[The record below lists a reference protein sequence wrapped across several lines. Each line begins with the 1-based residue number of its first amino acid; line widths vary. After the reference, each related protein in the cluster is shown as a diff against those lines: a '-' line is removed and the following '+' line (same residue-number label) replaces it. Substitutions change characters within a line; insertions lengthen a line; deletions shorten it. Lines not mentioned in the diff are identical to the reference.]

1 MSIPGRLLAF
11 TLALASP
18 AAGHAAPFRFA
29 KQTITVPDG
38 FEVELAAGP
47 QLVPRPIV
55 ADFDELGRL
64 YVADSSGSNDKV
76 EKQLEEKPHRIV
88 RLEDENGDGIFD
100 RSVVFANRMM
110 FPEGALWHEGS
121 LYVAAPPSIWK
132 LTDQDGDGKADTRAE
147 WFQGKTLTGCA
158 NDLHGPYLGPEGWI
172 YWNKGAFAKQ
182 VHEREGRPPLVTRA
196 AHLFRARPD
205 GTGLE
210 AVMTGGMDNPVETVF
225 TPGGEAIVSSTF
237 LLHPEAGRR
246 DGLIHAVYGGVFG
259 KVHDVIDEHPR
270 TGDVLPILSHLG
282 PAAVSGLARY
292 SSRAFGKEYEGNLF
306 SACFNLHK
314 VVRHEL
320 ESDGASWR
328 SRDRDFFVSDAQ
340 DFHPT
345 DVLEDADGSLLVIDT
360 GGWYKLCCPTSQL
373 PKPDVLGAIWRVRRK
388 GAERPDDSRGTGIA
402 WKDLAPAGLAKLLG
416 DERPAVRARA
426 VRESALRGEPAV
438 PALEEVI
445 ASGASP
451 RDRLQAVWALAR
463 LDSAEARSAVRRAL
477 GDGEETVRQAAMHSA
492 GLRRDP
498 DSLSPILRLLESGS
512 APDRRSA
519 AGALG
524 RIGDRAAVPV
534 LLEAAGEAGGDRFLD
549 HAITY
554 ALIEIG
560 DREGTR
566 LGLEPSRKAGT
577 RRAAL
582 IALQSMDPAAPE
594 EALSLLDAGEPGLVE
609 TAWWV
614 LERRPEKG
622 GALADRFRKKLSAA
636 GIPDADRNALERQL
650 ARFAKSRPV
659 EAVLLETLGN
669 DAAPAWSRIA
679 ALRALAGAGLRE
691 SRPPW
696 IAAIARA
703 LESPDPSIA
712 REAVAAARAQPEKG
726 AGPEL
731 NAALLVAAR
740 NRSHPPDLRIEA
752 AAATKG
758 DIRGLD
764 PEVLELLRAGLG
776 PEGPVNIRLAAS
788 ETLARAKLDEAQ
800 LLGLAGSL
808 RTAGPLEIG
817 KVLTAFSDSSSEP
830 LGLAVVAALK
840 ESAGLSAI
848 PPGALKQNLA
858 KFPGGVQDAARELF
872 EALDIDT
879 EKQRSAIESLAA
891 ALKGGDVRRGQAI
904 FNGAK
909 AACSTCHAI
918 GYLGGRLGP
927 DLTTIGQIR
936 TERDL
941 IEAILFP
948 SMSFTRSYEPV
959 VVQTTSGDAHSG
971 ILKKD
976 ANDEVVLAT
985 AADKEVRIP
994 RAEVARMEPGTVSVM
1009 PQGLDKQLT
1018 REELADLLAFLKGTR
1033 W

>member
-1 MSIPGRLLAF
+1 
-11 TLALASP
+11 
-18 AAGHAAPFRFA
+18 
-29 KQTITVPDG
+29 
-38 FEVELAAGP
+38 
-47 QLVPRPIV
+47 
-55 ADFDELGRL
+55 
-64 YVADSSGSNDKV
+64 
-76 EKQLEEKPHRIV
+76 
-88 RLEDENGDGIFD
+88 
-100 RSVVFANRMM
+100 
-110 FPEGALWHEGS
+110 
-121 LYVAAPPSIWK
+121 
-132 LTDQDGDGKADTRAE
+132 
-147 WFQGKTLTGCA
+147 
-158 NDLHGPYLGPEGWI
+158 
-172 YWNKGAFAKQ
+172 
-182 VHEREGRPPLVTRA
+182 
-196 AHLFRARPD
+196 
-205 GTGLE
+205 
-210 AVMTGGMDNPVETVF
+210 VMTGGMDNPVEAVF

-237 LLHPEAGRR
+237 LLQPEAGRR

-282 PAAVSGLARY
+282 PAAACGLARY
-292 SSRAFGKEYEGNLF
+292 SSRAFGNEYEGNLF

-314 VVRHEL
+314 IVRHEL
-320 ESDGASWR
+320 EPDGASWR
-328 SRDRDFFVSDAQ
+328 SRERDFLVSDAQ

-388 GAERPDDSRGTGIA
+388 AAPRPDDPRGTGIA
-402 WKDLAPAGLAKLLG
+402 WKDLPPAGVAKLLG

-426 VRESALRGEPAV
+426 VHESALRGEPAI
-438 PALEEVI
+438 PALAEVI
-445 ASGASP
+445 AGGASP
-451 RDRLQAVWALAR
+451 RARLDAVWALAR
-463 LDSAEARSAVRRAL
+463 LDSPGARSAVRRAL
-477 GDGEETVRQAAMHSA
+477 GDGDETVRQAAMHSA

-498 DSLSPILRLLESGS
+498 DAFSMVLRLLESGS
-512 APDRRSA
+512 AHDRRSA

-534 LLEAAGEAGGDRFLD
+534 LLEAAGKAGPDRFLA

-582 IALQSMDPAAPE
+582 IALQTMDPEAPE
-594 EALSLLDAGEPGLVE
+594 EALSLLDAGEPELVE

-622 GALADRFRKKLSAA
+622 GALAERFRKKLSAA
-636 GIPDADRNALERQL
+636 GIPDRDRSALERQL
-650 ARFAKSRPV
+650 ARFARSGPV

-691 SRPPW
+691 SRPTW
-696 IAAIARA
+696 VAAIARS

-712 REAVAAARAQPEKG
+712 RAAVGAARAQPEKG

-731 NAALLVAAR
+731 NAALLLAAR
-740 NRSHPPDLRIEA
+740 NRSHPADLRVEA
-752 AAATKG
+752 VAATKG
-758 DIRGLD
+758 DIRGLE
-764 PEVLELLRAGLG
+764 PEVVDLLRAGLA
-776 PEGPVNIRLAAS
+776 PENPVNVRLAAS
-788 ETLARAKLDEAQ
+788 ETLARAKLDDSQ

-817 KVLTAFSDSSSEP
+817 KVLTAFAESSSEP

-848 PPGALKQNLA
+848 PPGTLKQGLA

-879 EKQRSAIESLAA
+879 EEQRSAIESLAA

-904 FNGAK
+904 FNGAR

-936 TERDL
+936 SERDL

-948 SMSFTRSYEPV
+948 NMSFTRSYEPV
-959 VVQTTSGDAHSG
+959 VVQTTSGEAHSG

-976 ANDEVVLAT
+976 ADDEVVLAT
-985 AADKEVRIP
+985 AADREVRIP
-994 RAEVARMEPGTVSVM
+994 RPEVARMEPGTVSVM

-1018 REELADLLAFLKGTR
+1018 REELADLLAFLRATR